1 MVSLTLLL
9 LERMQERSQLLETQ
23 AADLTAQLLAAQER
37 NAVLQ
42 QELSSKVHFRGCQEL
57 EPELQKASASE
68 LLVKCRVCSHFFP
81 SILALASVVKLHIL
95 HSGFSYCCRA
105 S

>member
-23 AADLTAQLLAAQER
+23 AADLTAQLLAAQE
-37 NAVLQ
+37 
-42 QELSSKVHFRGCQEL
+42 LSSKVHLRGCQEL